1 MGVVAKQT
9 FYNLLSIGLAFG
21 LGAINTL
28 YMYPNFMGSRLQ
40 GVVIALLAYS
50 NLVQPFISFGLQH
63 AIIKYYSSF
72 KTKEEK
78 DSLLTFT
85 IWSPLIIM
93 FFIYIYIWMF
103 SSSIIDDIS
112 SKEPLLS
119 TYAFVIILV
128 AISTSYFEIFYSW
141 LRVQLASV
149 FGNFLKEFYP
159 RLLNFVLLTS
169 YALDFLKFETFI
181 YSLIVGYYIRLFLVI
196 FYSLK
201 VYTPRLSFKLPP
213 FILKILFYSLLI
225 FLSGAAS
232 SIILDIDK
240 SMIASLIT
248 SDDVAFY
255 SVALFIAAVIEAP
268 GRAMFQIVS
277 PLVSKALNSDNKVYL
292 TKLLKKSSDNL
303 FLVSGVLFLLINLN
317 LTDFYD
323 FVDQPLYAVAA
334 GVVTIVSVGKLYS
347 MSMGCLNNIISNSK
361 FYPFIFWFSILSAS
375 VAVILNFAL
384 IPKYGIIG
392 AAYATLVV
400 IILIN
405 SLKLI
410 LISYG
415 LKIHPYSKQTLKT
428 IVLIILVYLA
438 LYNIDFKYSS
448 FINLIIRSGLI
459 IFFYFVLSQFFGLS
473 NDINEQFKKYLGK

>member
-9 FYNLLSIGLAFG
+9 FYNLLSIGLAFA

-93 FFIYIYIWMF
+93 SFILIYIWMF
-103 SSSIIDDIS
+103 SSSVIDDIS

>member
-28 YMYPNFMGSRLQ
+28 YMYPNFMGSRFQ

>member
-9 FYNLLSIGLAFG
+9 FYNLLSIGLAFA

-93 FFIYIYIWMF
+93 SFILIYIWMF
-103 SSSIIDDIS
+103 SSSVIDDIS

-410 LISYG
+410 LILYG

>member
-93 FFIYIYIWMF
+93 SFILIYIWMF

-112 SKEPLLS
+112 SKEPLIS

-159 RLLNFVLLTS
+159 RLLNFVLLTL

-181 YSLIVGYYIRLFLVI
+181 YSLIVGYYIRLLLVI

-201 VYTPRLSFKLPP
+201 VYTPKLSFKLPP
-213 FILKILFYSLLI
+213 LILKILFYSLLI

-277 PLVSKALNSDNKVYL
+277 PLVSKAVNSDNKVYL
-292 TKLLKKSSDNL
+292 IQLLKKSSDNL

-375 VAVILNFAL
+375 VAVILNFVL

-415 LKIHPYSKQTLKT
+415 LKIHPYSKQTLKI

-459 IFFYFVLSQFFGLS
+459 ILLYFILSQFFGLS
-473 NDINEQFKKYLGK
+473 KDINQQLKKYLGK

>member
-78 DSLLTFT
+78 DSLLIFT

>member
-9 FYNLLSIGLAFG
+9 FYNLLSIGLAFA

-93 FFIYIYIWMF
+93 SFILIYIWMF

-112 SKEPLLS
+112 SKEPLIS

-159 RLLNFVLLTS
+159 RLLNFVLLTL

-181 YSLIVGYYIRLFLVI
+181 YSLIVGYYIRLLLVI

-201 VYTPRLSFKLPP
+201 VYTPKLSFKLPP

-240 SMIASLIT
+240 SIT
-248 SDDVAFY
+248 
-255 SVALFIAAVIEAP
+255 
-268 GRAMFQIVS
+268 
-277 PLVSKALNSDNKVYL
+277 DN
-292 TKLLKKSSDNL
+292 
-303 FLVSGVLFLLINLN
+303 
-317 LTDFYD
+317 
-323 FVDQPLYAVAA
+323 
-334 GVVTIVSVGKLYS
+334 
-347 MSMGCLNNIISNSK
+347 
-361 FYPFIFWFSILSAS
+361 
-375 VAVILNFAL
+375 
-384 IPKYGIIG
+384 
-392 AAYATLVV
+392 
-400 IILIN
+400 
-405 SLKLI
+405 
-410 LISYG
+410 
-415 LKIHPYSKQTLKT
+415 
-428 IVLIILVYLA
+428 
-438 LYNIDFKYSS
+438 
-448 FINLIIRSGLI
+448 IR
-459 IFFYFVLSQFFGLS
+459 
-473 NDINEQFKKYLGK
+473 

>member
-9 FYNLLSIGLAFG
+9 FYNLLSIGLAFA

-93 FFIYIYIWMF
+93 SFILIYIWMF

-112 SKEPLLS
+112 SKEPLIS

-159 RLLNFVLLTS
+159 RLLNFVLLTL

-181 YSLIVGYYIRLFLVI
+181 YSLIVGYYIRLLLVI

-201 VYTPRLSFKLPP
+201 VYTPKLSFKLPP

-255 SVALFIAAVIEAP
+255 SVALFIAAVVEAP

-277 PLVSKALNSDNKVYL
+277 PLVSKAVNSNNKVYL
-292 TKLLKKSSDNL
+292 TQLLKKSSDNL

-459 IFFYFVLSQFFGLS
+459 ILLYFVLSQFFGLS
-473 NDINEQFKKYLGK
+473 KDINEQLKKYLCK

>member
-63 AIIKYYSSF
+63 AIIRYYSSF

-93 FFIYIYIWMF
+93 FLIYIYIWMF
-103 SSSIIDDIS
+103 SSSVIDDIS

>member
-50 NLVQPFISFGLQH
+50 NLIQPFISFGLQH

-93 FFIYIYIWMF
+93 FFIYICIWMF
-103 SSSIIDDIS
+103 SSSVIDDIS

-159 RLLNFVLLTS
+159 RLLNFVLLTL
-169 YALDFLKFETFI
+169 YALDFLRFETFI
-181 YSLIVGYYIRLFLVI
+181 YSLIVGYYIRLFLII

-375 VAVILNFAL
+375 VAVVLNFAL

-428 IVLIILVYLA
+428 ILLIILVYLA